1 MTDSGGYQVLEYG
14 SIEPEPSYIAH
25 FENDIQ
31 SDILVPRQAN
41 RIWVE
46 LLAASKGMLTRL

>member
-14 SIEPEPSYIAH
+14 SIEPEPSYIAQ

-31 SDILVPRQAN
+31 SDI
-41 RIWVE
+41 
-46 LLAASKGMLTRL
+46 